1 MSFAALKFVTIK
13 FLFDML
19 YLSFVLIANW
29 ATIVYLSGYLGKCN
43 AIAKIELLNLSFI
56 LGIEH
61 SQSESLFC
69 TRTCFWK
76 AVD

>member
-29 ATIVYLSGYLGKCN
+29 ATIVYLGKCN
-43 AIAKIELLNLSFI
+43 AIAKIELLNLIFI

-61 SQSESLFC
+61 LQSEGLFC
-69 TRTCFWK
+69 TRTYFWK